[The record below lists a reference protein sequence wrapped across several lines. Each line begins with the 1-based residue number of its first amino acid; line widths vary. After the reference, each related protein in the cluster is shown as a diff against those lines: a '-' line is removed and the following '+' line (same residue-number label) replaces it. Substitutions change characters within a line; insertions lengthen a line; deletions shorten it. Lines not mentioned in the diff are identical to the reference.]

1 MRKLVGLV
9 AAFGLLAVA
18 CSSDDDGGGASTE
31 APTETEAP
39 STDAP
44 PATDD
49 AAPSTDAPPSTDDA
63 VPSTDEVPSGEVTV
77 GGQGIDDD
85 RILIGMSI
93 DQSGVAAPISVDI
106 IKALQARLDVAND
119 AGGIAGRDIELIV
132 LDDKADP
139 TQALANFRQLWEQ
152 DKVFA
157 IYTLGGN
164 VPLEYIGEN
173 EVPTFTLAGPPEVYA
188 STYPTIIPLGSLLPT
203 WAAQTAYSV
212 VEYGGVEPKTV
223 AVLYDPE
230 MEALNPFIEEY
241 WTALGVEEVIFD
253 PPPDDCSALVLKY
266 KDAGVDYWDFQDF
279 SYIGCMAAEENLG
292 WKPPMGQGGAIAS
305 TLAIVRLV
313 GEPMFGNIGGSP
325 NRLAD
330 GRPTFDTPNEAH
342 QLYLDG
348 MEKYAPEVFA
358 DEGALNGGM
367 TMLAWVAGN
376 FIVEA
381 TEGAGIDSGEVSQET
396 VLEWSWAIE
405 DWDTGIAGVIHSAR
419 PDCKTGNDQTIWGY
433 WLPDPDP
440 EGDFVLEP
448 FVPDLV
454 DNSWLGVD
462 ECYLTA
468 LAESISS

>member
-1 MRKLVGLV
+1 MRKVVGLLAV
-9 AAFGLLAVA
+9 FGLLAAA
-18 CSSDDDGGGASTE
+18 CSDDDDGDGAT
-31 APTETEAP
+31 TEAP
-39 STDAP
+39 STDEASPTTDEAP

-49 AAPSTDAPPSTDDA
+49 VVPSTDEAAPSTD
-63 VPSTDEVPSGEVTV
+63 EVATGEIVV

-85 RILIGMSI
+85 RIVVGMSI
-93 DQSGVAAPISVDI
+93 DQSGISAPISVDI
-106 IKALQARLDVAND
+106 ISTLQARFAVANEN
-119 AGGIAGRDIELIV
+119 GGIAGRQIELIV

-164 VPLEYIGEN
+164 VPLEYIGAN

-212 VEYGGVEPKTV
+212 VEYGGKQPKKV
-223 AVLYDPE
+223 AVLYDPD

-253 PPPDDCSALVLKY
+253 PPPADCSALVLKY
-266 KDAGVDYWDFQDF
+266 QDAGVDYWDFQDF
-279 SYIGCMAAEENLG
+279 GYIGCIAAEETLG

-313 GEPMFGNIGGSP
+313 GEPMFGGIGGSP

-330 GRPTFDTPNEAH
+330 GRPTYDEPNEAH
-342 QLYLDG
+342 QFYLDG
-348 MEKYAPEVFA
+348 MEQFAPDIFA

-381 TEGAGIDSGEVSQET
+381 TEGAGADSGEISQQS
-396 VLEWSWAIE
+396 VLDWSWAIE
-405 DWDTGIAGVIHSAR
+405 DWDTGIAGVIHSAA

-433 WLPDPDP
+433 WQPDPDP
-440 EGDFVLEP
+440 EGDFVLEL
-448 FVPDLV
+448 FTPDLV
-454 DNSWLGVD
+454 DNSWLGVE

-468 LAESISS
+468 LAEEVTG